1 MYAHDPRLPD
11 ELRRLLDRAGMFVT
25 AYFDVSTRSPELQW
39 ADQRSAVEEAGL
51 SDAVAAIDVAAA
63 TKIDEHTAGWAVI
76 ASEDGSTLVVESPD
90 PPKRP
95 HVKVGALPYLAP
107 ILEWRQND
115 VPHLVV
121 SLADAL
127 SPAGEDAAADVEILP
142 FSVVGLD
149 DPIVATS
156 DQALHLVAELAE
168 GRNIPLVIV
177 VGPELVARSFATQL
191 RRRVPIETSI
201 RTLSHPGDD
210 LDGLAD
216 DIVRAAATERAVE
229 TVRRIRE
236 FRFERSHANVA
247 EGATSTMRAVAS
259 GSPRMVLVHDDP
271 SDHRTVL
278 SSTMDQPV
286 RLVDAVIAAALFHG
300 IDVHIMPAI
309 DDGPR
314 QALGAVL
321 SNASA
326 PAGQLAE
333 PPVRIWAMAEDVPLT
348 QGDLVGA

>member
-1 MYAHDPRLPD
+1 MPYPIGHRRKPRSPSLVAAQFGYRTCNGEYRLDPSSYRKDDSMYAHDPRLPD

-25 AYFDVSTRSPELQW
+25 AYFDVSARSPELQW

-51 SDAVAAIDVAAA
+51 SDSVAAIDVAAA
-63 TKIDEHTAGWAVI
+63 TKTDEHTAGWAVI

-107 ILEWRQND
+107 ILE
-115 VPHLVV
+115 
-121 SLADAL
+121 
-127 SPAGEDAAADVEILP
+127 
-142 FSVVGLD
+142 
-149 DPIVATS
+149 
-156 DQALHLVAELAE
+156 
-168 GRNIPLVIV
+168 
-177 VGPELVARSFATQL
+177 
-191 RRRVPIETSI
+191 
-201 RTLSHPGDD
+201 SHPGDD
-210 LDGLAD
+210 LDALAD

-247 EGATSTMRAVAS
+247 EGATSTMQAVAS

-271 SDHRTVL
+271 TDHRTVL

-321 SNASA
+321 SDAAA
-326 PAGQLAE
+326 PAGQLTE
-333 PPVRIWAMAEDVPLT
+333 PPVRLWAMAEDVPHT